1 MADEKNIKTINPA
14 TEEILKTYEWMS
26 DAEMDQA
33 IEECHNAYLKWRLVT
48 PKDRAK
54 IISKIGEKLTA
65 HKEEFAQLMTS
76 EMGKLVEQGKQEMEL
91 CAAICEYTAKN
102 GPEALQDEER
112 ELPEG
117 GKGLITYSPLG
128 VIYGIQPWN
137 FPCYQAI
144 RYSIANLMAGN
155 GVLLKHAENVTGSAL
170 LLEKIYREAG
180 VPENLFKVLLIT
192 HDQSDQV
199 IENDLVRGVTLTGS
213 AKAGKTIAKKAGEKL
228 KKTVLELGSNDAYIV
243 LEDADVPKAVETC
256 VNGRVYN
263 NGETCVAAKRFIVT
277 DKVYEEFKKAF
288 VDQMKNVKYGDPT
301 KEDSDIGPMARKDLR
316 DTVHKQVQE
325 SVKKGAKILC
335 GGELPDE
342 KGYFYPATVLENL
355 EPGQPAYDDEI
366 FGPVASLIRAKN
378 AEDAL
383 RIANSSRF
391 GLGGAIFSKDEQ
403 KAKDLAKHYFDTG
416 MVFINSFGLAKP
428 NMPFGGVKDSGY
440 GREHGGFGL
449 HEFVN
454 TKAVMFA

>member
-1 MADEKNIKTINPA
+1 M
-14 TEEILKTYEWMS
+14 L
-26 DAEMDQA
+26 
-33 IEECHNAYLKWRLVT
+33 
-48 PKDRAK
+48 
-54 IISKIGEKLTA
+54 
-65 HKEEFAQLMTS
+65 
-76 EMGKLVEQGKQEMEL
+76 KLVK
-91 CAAICEYTAKN
+91 
-102 GPEALQDEER
+102 PSR
-112 ELPEG
+112 
-117 GKGLITYSPLG
+117 
-128 VIYGIQPWN
+128 
-137 FPCYQAI
+137 
-144 RYSIANLMAGN
+144 
-155 GVLLKHAENVTGSAL
+155 
-170 LLEKIYREAG
+170 
-180 VPENLFKVLLIT
+180 
-192 HDQSDQV
+192 
-199 IENDLVRGVTLTGS
+199 
-213 AKAGKTIAKKAGEKL
+213 KKAGEKL

-391 GLGGAIFSKDEQ
+391 GLGGAIFFPKMNKKQ
-403 KAKDLAKHYFDTG
+403 KIWPSTILIQEWYSSIVLAWLNQ
-416 MVFINSFGLAKP
+416 ICLS
-428 NMPFGGVKDSGY
+428 
-440 GREHGGFGL
+440 E
-449 HEFVN
+449 E
-454 TKAVMFA
+454 

>member
-1 MADEKNIKTINPA
+1 M
-14 TEEILKTYEWMS
+14 
-26 DAEMDQA
+26 
-33 IEECHNAYLKWRLVT
+33 
-48 PKDRAK
+48 
-54 IISKIGEKLTA
+54 
-65 HKEEFAQLMTS
+65 
-76 EMGKLVEQGKQEMEL
+76 
-91 CAAICEYTAKN
+91 
-102 GPEALQDEER
+102 
-112 ELPEG
+112 
-117 GKGLITYSPLG
+117 
-128 VIYGIQPWN
+128 
-137 FPCYQAI
+137 
-144 RYSIANLMAGN
+144 
-155 GVLLKHAENVTGSAL
+155 
-170 LLEKIYREAG
+170 
-180 VPENLFKVLLIT
+180 
-192 HDQSDQV
+192 
-199 IENDLVRGVTLTGS
+199 
-213 AKAGKTIAKKAGEKL
+213 
-228 KKTVLELGSNDAYIV
+228 ELGSNDAYIV

-391 GLGGAIFSKDEQ
+391 GLGGAIFFQ
-403 KAKDLAKHYFDTG
+403 
-416 MVFINSFGLAKP
+416 
-428 NMPFGGVKDSGY
+428 
-440 GREHGGFGL
+440 R
-449 HEFVN
+449 
-454 TKAVMFA
+454 